1 MKFFYLFLLITSS
14 QLFANVCS
22 VDLDFISSTSN
33 DVKEETTNLAKELL
47 NERGYIL
54 NTDSSIVSE
63 NTLSLNYFTG
73 MPNTEHIAAGSAK
86 FSSPEFV
93 AEELS
98 VITTLRNKV
107 FPFHANLKTA
117 YADALENLIPRLLVC
132 NQDY

>member
-73 MPNTEHIAAGSAK
+73 MPNTEHIQL
-86 FSSPEFV
+86 P
-93 AEELS
+93 
-98 VITTLRNKV
+98 
-107 FPFHANLKTA
+107 
-117 YADALENLIPRLLVC
+117 Y
-132 NQDY
+132 